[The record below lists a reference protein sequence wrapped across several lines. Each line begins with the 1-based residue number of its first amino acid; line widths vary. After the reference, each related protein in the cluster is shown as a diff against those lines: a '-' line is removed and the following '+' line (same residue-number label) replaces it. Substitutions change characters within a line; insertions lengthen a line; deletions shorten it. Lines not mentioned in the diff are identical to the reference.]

1 MINVHHVTN
10 AVGESIFSATMW
22 NIVNQ
27 LGKHDLSP
35 EAVVNNLKDRK
46 LILIKLIEMFCTN
59 SYKARLELFH
69 YVESKMP

>member
-35 EAVVNNLKDRK
+35 EAVVNNLKD
-46 LILIKLIEMFCTN
+46 ILIKRN
-59 SYKARLELFH
+59 SF
-69 YVESKMP
+69 